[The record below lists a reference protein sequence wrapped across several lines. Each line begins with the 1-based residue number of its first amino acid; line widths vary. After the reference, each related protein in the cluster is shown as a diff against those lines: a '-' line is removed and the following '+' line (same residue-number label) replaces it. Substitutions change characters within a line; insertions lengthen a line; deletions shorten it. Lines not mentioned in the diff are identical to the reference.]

1 MIDRREIL
9 DENGGSMSIRELATD
24 LNRHSVD
31 FEIGNLQKIR
41 VCLRGL
47 QRPPCPGIFYC
58 KTIRDGYAFHAG
70 GRKELQ
76 FNIGEEKRDDVEM
89 IRYGVAFSLQ
99 LSPALPTLDPLLP
112 KIVRFNEYVN
122 SHPEDFPGFLMWHDH
137 NGQQSQERPVG
148 LIPDALVEQG
158 TFIMLGRI
166 IADDKVDVL
175 DILADFD
182 RLLPLYVYIESVEQ
196 DPPFPTN
203 SDFTPGCP
211 NFVESATAE
220 QTGRIVD
227 VALRHKTLQR
237 ALYKHLC
244 REAGCNN
251 VQVERPLALGV
262 RVDAAVRRNGKEEFY
277 EVKVA
282 STVRACV
289 RAALGQLIEY
299 SHWPSANRAS
309 EIVVVGEAELD
320 SDSKDYLHFLRER
333 FGLPLWYRRI
343 DINRDVLEKKS

>member
-1 MIDRREIL
+1 
-9 DENGGSMSIRELATD
+9 MSIRELATD

-47 QRPPCPGIFYC
+47 KQPPCPSIFYDR
-58 KTIRDGYAFHAG
+58 TIHDGYAFHAG

-76 FNIGEEKRDDVEM
+76 FNIGEEERDDVGM
-89 IRYGVAFSLQ
+89 IRYGVAFSLEPSQ
-99 LSPALPTLDPLLP
+99 TLPTLDPLLP

-122 SHPEDFPGFLMWHDH
+122 SHPEDFPSFLMWHYHDEEGRKDH
-137 NGQQSQERPVG
+137 PVG
-148 LIPDALVEQG
+148 PIPDALVKED

-166 IADDKVDVL
+166 IADDKVNVL
-175 DILADFD
+175 DILAAFD
-182 RLLPLYVYIESVEQ
+182 RLLPLYVYVESVEQ
-196 DPPFPTN
+196 DLPLPTK

-211 NFVESATAE
+211 RFVESTTAR

-227 VALRHKTLQR
+227 VALRHKTLQK

-244 REAGCNN
+244 REAGYDN
-251 VQVERPLALGV
+251 VQVERPLAPGV
-262 RVDAAVRRNGKEEFY
+262 RVDAAVRCNDKEIFY

-282 STVRACV
+282 STGRSCV

-299 SHWPSANRAS
+299 SHWPSAERAS

-320 SDSKDYLHFLRER
+320 SDSKAYLQFLRQR
-333 FGLPLWYRRI
+333 FDLPLWYRRI
-343 DINRDVLEKKS
+343 DINRDVLEERS

>member
-1 MIDRREIL
+1 
-9 DENGGSMSIRELATD
+9 MSIRELATD

-31 FEIGNLQKIR
+31 FEIGNLQNIR

-47 QRPPCPGIFYC
+47 QRPPCPSIFYGP
-58 KTIRDGYAFHAG
+58 TIHDGYAFHAG

-76 FNIGEEKRDDVEM
+76 FNIGEEERDDVEM

-99 LSPALPTLDPLLP
+99 LSPTLPTLDPLLP

-122 SHPEDFPGFLMWHDH
+122 SHPEDFPGFLMWHYHNEEERKDH
-137 NGQQSQERPVG
+137 PVG
-148 LIPDALVEQG
+148 PIPDALVKEG

-166 IADDKVDVL
+166 IADDKVNVL

-182 RLLPLYVYIESVEQ
+182 RLLPLYVYVESVEQ
-196 DPPFPTN
+196 DLPFPTK

-211 NFVESATAE
+211 SFVENTTAR
-220 QTGRIVD
+220 QAGRIVD
-227 VALRHKTLQR
+227 VALRHNMLQK

-244 REAGCNN
+244 REAGHDN
-251 VQVERPLALGV
+251 VQVERPLASGV
-262 RVDAAVRRNGKEEFY
+262 RVDAAVRCNGKETFY

-282 STVRACV
+282 STVRSCV

-299 SHWPSANRAS
+299 SHWPSADRAS
-309 EIVVVGEAELD
+309 EIVIVGEAELD
-320 SDSKDYLHFLRER
+320 SDSKAYLHFLRQR
-333 FGLPLWYRRI
+333 FGLPLWYRHI